1 MPDIQ
6 LNLLAIALAVV
17 INFFLGAIW
26 YTPLFGKRWIKEVGL
41 PDGHSAQGSEL
52 AKGLVGNVVGCALMA
67 FVLANNMAVWLPST
81 WGLQAAGPSPISQA
95 LQAAGFTWLAFYLP
109 PMLNGVLWERRSWTL
124 LAINGGYYLV
134 SLLIAA
140 MLITHLR

>member
-6 LNLLAIALAVV
+6 LNLVAIGLAIVV
-17 INFFLGAIW
+17 NFFLGYVW

-41 PDGHSAQGSEL
+41 PEGHEAQGSEL
-52 AKGLVGNVVGCALMA
+52 AKALLGNLLGCALLA
-67 FVLANNMAVWLPST
+67 FVLATNMAVWLPST
-81 WGLQAAGPSPISQA
+81 WGVQAAAPGAISQA

-134 SLLIAA
+134 SLLVAA
-140 MLITHLR
+140 MLIAHWR